1 MNHEAVFAMGAEAL
15 EAEDLG
21 AAERHFQSI
30 VADLPDAH
38 PAWNALALVAVRNGL
53 PDIAVEHARRALQ
66 HDRRNPIYLNNL
78 GVAYGELAQFVESE
92 DAFRRA
98 LKVKPVYAEAMF
110 NLGKVLH
117 KQGRLTD
124 SLRAYERAYAMDS
137 EFPGVRMSLAHM
149 CRLLAHPERAM
160 AVLREAKGSMQRT
173 FAPLIAECL
182 ADLEGPQRAVEWMR
196 DVVARH
202 PDWIASQFA
211 LGQMLLG
218 QGHWLEGWKGYLW
231 RLNIPGEVRRP
242 GQVEQLPSSTAG
254 KRIWLRGEQG
264 LGDVLFFLR
273 FVSQLRTRGAHMTLT
288 CSSRL
293 VPLLAGMEA
302 LDEIVDETSALE
314 GSAFDHV
321 MWLGDL
327 PAALEADI
335 APSSIRL
342 SSDPATCETMKARLL
357 AFGPPPYLGITWRAG
372 TDTLRRREFGNSR
385 DVLSKEIPL
394 AQLGEAVRA
403 WKGTLLSLQRN
414 PYEGELAAVAA
425 ATGSAVHDVSA
436 FSEDL
441 VQLAGLLSLLDEY
454 VAVSSTNMHILAGL
468 GKTARVLVPYPPDWR
483 WMRSGA
489 ESAWF
494 PGFPLYRQPQN
505 GDWSE
510 PLGRLRKDLF
520 P

>member
-1 MNHEAVFAMGAEAL
+1 MNHEAVFAMGAAAL

-21 AAERHFQSI
+21 AAERLFQSI
-30 VADLPDAH
+30 VANVPDAH
-38 PAWNALALVAVRNGL
+38 PAWNALSVVAVRNGL

-66 HDRRNPIYLNNL
+66 YDRRNPIYLNNL
-78 GVAYGELAQFVESE
+78 GVAYGELAQFVDSE

-98 LKVKPVYAEAMF
+98 LKAKPVYAEAMF

-124 SLRAYERAYAMDS
+124 SLRAYERAYAMDC
-137 EFPGVRMSLAHM
+137 EFSGVRMSLAHM
-149 CRLLAHPERAM
+149 CRLLARPERAM
-160 AVLREAKGSMQRT
+160 AVLREAKGPLQRT
-173 FAPLIAECL
+173 FAPLIAECM
-182 ADLEGPQRAVEWMR
+182 ADLEGPHRAVEWMR
-196 DVVARH
+196 DVVAQH
-202 PDWIASQFA
+202 PEWTASQFA

-218 QGHWLEGWKGYLW
+218 QGQWLEGWNGYLW
-231 RLNIPGEVRRP
+231 RLNIPAGERSP
-242 GQVEQLPSSTAG
+242 GQFEPLPRNMVG
-254 KRIWLRGEQG
+254 KQIWLRSEQG

-273 FVSQLRTRGAHMTLT
+273 FASQLRTRGAHMTLT

-293 VPLLAGMEA
+293 IPLLAGMEV
-302 LDEIVDETSALE
+302 VDEVIDETKAVE
-314 GSAFDHV
+314 GAAFDYV
-321 MWLGDL
+321 AWLGDL
-327 PAALEADI
+327 PAVLETDI

-342 SSDPATCETMKARLL
+342 GSDRAAREAVRERLL
-357 AFGPPPYLGITWRAG
+357 AFGPPPYLGLTWRAG
-372 TDTLRRREFGNSR
+372 TDTLRRREFGNAR
-385 DVLSKEIPL
+385 DVLSKEVPL

-414 PYEGELAAVAA
+414 PYERELAMVAA
-425 ATGSAVHDVSA
+425 AAGAAVHDVSA

-441 VQLAGLLSLLDEY
+441 VELTALLSLLDEY
-454 VAVSSTNMHILAGL
+454 VAASSTNMHILAGL

-494 PGFPLYRQPQN
+494 PGFPVYRQPQSA
-505 GDWSE
+505 DWSE
-510 PLGRLRKDLF
+510 PLARLRKDLF